1 MNIYYLC
8 LTQQSNMGDLVI
20 NRMLIQE
27 LGKYGTVYVDCYG
40 VSKNFKHYILNS
52 QNTIDVYKEYGI
64 SLKKAKLI
72 KFADFTKR
80 FDIRLFVQS
89 PGPIAEP
96 DSFLTKMYLRLVYK
110 WVKMN
115 HIPFYR
121 IGSCCSAIMAR
132 KNKLHNCN
140 VSYYFLRAKNTV
152 EYMKSLGYNNVNY
165 IPDLAY
171 LLPTENLTDKKKIA
185 VINFREIKTDLS
197 TFMSWIKE
205 VVGLLILNG
214 YTVEL
219 YYQVQKDK
227 IFMQAIYDN
236 LSEYNVIF
244 RDNILW
250 FNNIDYYA
258 DKELVISN
266 RLHSVLVGASYGVIP
281 IAYIDTDALIAKIKD
296 IFLSSFYGKHSD
308 YITTNRS
315 LDVIK
320 KALKNKE
327 KYQMQVSY
335 IFRKN
340 KLLCQNIIKSIIENI
355 NNEGINS

>member
-40 VSKNFKHYILNS
+40 VSKKFKQYLLNS
-52 QNTIDVYKEYGI
+52 QSTIDVYEEYGV

-72 KFADFTKR
+72 KFAGFIKQ
-80 FDIRLFVQS
+80 FNIRLFVQS

-96 DSFLTKMYLRLVYK
+96 DSFWIKMYLRIVYK
-110 WVKMN
+110 WVKMIR
-115 HIPFYR
+115 IPFYR

-132 KNKLHNCN
+132 KDMLHNCN

-152 EYMKSLGYNNVNY
+152 EYMKSLGYNNVDY

-171 LLPTENLTDKKKIA
+171 LLPTENFTEKKKIA
-185 VINFREIKTDLS
+185 VMNFREIKADLP
-197 TFMSWIKE
+197 TFMLWIKD
-205 VVGLLILNG
+205 VVSLLISNG

-219 YYQVQKDK
+219 YYQVQKDRT
-227 IFMQAIYDN
+227 FMQTIFN
-236 LSEYNVIF
+236 SLNNYNITF
-244 RDNILW
+244 RDDILW
-250 FNNIDYYA
+250 FDELNYYA
-258 DKELVISN
+258 DKDLVISN

-296 IFLSSFYGKHSD
+296 IFLSSFDGKHSN
-308 YITTNRS
+308 YITTNSS

-320 KALKNKE
+320 KVLENKE
-327 KYQMQVSY
+327 KYRKEISY
-335 IFRKN
+335 IFRTN
-340 KLLCQNIIKSIIENI
+340 KSICQNTIKSIIENI
-355 NNEGINS
+355 NYEGSNS

>member
-40 VSKNFKHYILNS
+40 VSKKFKHYILNS

-80 FDIRLFVQS
+80 FNIRLFVQS

-205 VVGLLILNG
+205 VVSLLILNG

-236 LSEYNVIF
+236 LSEYNIIF
-244 RDNILW
+244 RDEMLW
-250 FNNIDYYA
+250 YDNIDYYA

-315 LDVIK
+315 LDIIK